1 MVLDPEDQQKRD
13 ALVPQHWSAPVHVAR
28 FSKAHQAWVKE
39 NNLEKGKDYQIW
51 HTYFE
56 KPAMLSVLV
65 FFKDSYWATAFALK
79 WS

>member
-1 MVLDPEDQQKRD
+1 MVLDAEDQQKKD

-28 FSKAHQAWVKE
+28 FSKAHRQWCKE

-51 HTYFE
+51 NTYLV
-56 KPAMLSVLV
+56 KAGMLSDRV